1 MAKKKFN
8 FIDVLIVV
16 FVVAAVAA
24 TGFMYHSKTAG
35 KNSGASGELTFTVE
49 VTEVD
54 KNYMDAVSEGD
65 RVIFGTSSS
74 DEAQVVGFEFKPAEK
89 MEKNEEQ
96 GTFVLAQSDE
106 LFDAFITLKGTAAKT
121 DDDIKI
127 GSTAIKTGDSF
138 EGKAKAP
145 GDSSKAYL
153 INGYV
158 LDMSLE

>member
-1 MAKKKFN
+1 MDKKKFN
-8 FIDVLIVV
+8 FIDVLIVL
-16 FVVAAVAA
+16 FVIIAVAAVCI
-24 TGFMYHSKTAG
+24 MYNSKTAR

-54 KNYMDAVSEGD
+54 KNYMDALSKGD

-74 DEAQVVGFEFKPAEK
+74 DEAEVVSFEFKPAEK
-89 MEKNEEQ
+89 LEKDTAN
-96 GTFVLAQSDE
+96 GAFVLSKSDK
-106 LFDAFITLKGTAAKT
+106 LSDAYITLKGTAVKT

-127 GSTAIKTGDSF
+127 GSTALKTGDSF
-138 EGKAKAP
+138 EGKAKGA